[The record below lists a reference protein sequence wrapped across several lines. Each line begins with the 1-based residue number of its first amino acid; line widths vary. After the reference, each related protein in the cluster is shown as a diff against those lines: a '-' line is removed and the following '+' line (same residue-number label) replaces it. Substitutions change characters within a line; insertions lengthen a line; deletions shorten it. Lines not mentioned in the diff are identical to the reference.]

1 MSKWYYEMN
10 KGCQETTKFEEILME
25 TKKYGSRS
33 LDIFMEMLEK
43 AREMQEAFDKEFN
56 GNSREFLINSLNHCR
71 LGNKREKKS
80 TEDQEKMELPTCE
93 THRRSRNLAN
103 RRKIT
108 RANLLQNRQS

>member
-1 MSKWYYEMN
+1 MSRWYYEMN

-56 GNSREFLINSLNHCR
+56 GNQIKYSIH
-71 LGNKREKKS
+71 
-80 TEDQEKMELPTCE
+80 
-93 THRRSRNLAN
+93 
-103 RRKIT
+103 
-108 RANLLQNRQS
+108 